1 MNYYNYDNEE
11 VLDLVNTNKGGLT
24 REEVNNR
31 LEKYGFN
38 EIISGKKK
46 SKLRMFLEEFKDLL
60 LIILLISGIFSI
72 IISYL
77 NNESYLDGIIIILIV
92 ILNCFVEF
100 IQELKAS
107 NAVDELKKIQVT
119 NVLVKRNN
127 RVEEIN
133 SKYLVVGDII
143 LLEAGDI
150 VPSDARILESTM
162 LKVNESCL
170 TGESIDISKN
180 NKKIDREL
188 PLASRSN
195 MIYSGTNITYGKC
208 TAVVTE
214 TGMNTELGH
223 IAKELNTIEKNK
235 SPLEI
240 KLADISK
247 VLSYI
252 ILIIVFLIFTI
263 GLIKGLD
270 LQELLML
277 SISLAVAAVPEGLPT
292 VITIIL
298 SLGVISLSKKKAI
311 IKKIKAVET
320 LGCTEIICTD
330 KTGTITQNKMNVE
343 KVYFNNNLYTNK
355 ALIDKKYLEYVI
367 LNNDVNICNGEYIG
381 DQTEIAILEYSKNK
395 KINIVKTQNK
405 YPRINEIPFDSSR
418 KMMTTIHTN
427 KEELLIVTKG
437 SFDSVIEKCTYV
449 LIDNEQVKL
458 TKTLKEEL
466 HKVECDLSSK
476 AYRVL
481 TVAYKN
487 VEKVK
492 TFNNIENNLIFL
504 MMFAMIDPPRKD
516 VKDAIKSCIKAHI
529 KPIMITG
536 DSLETAQAIGRDIGI
551 MESDE
556 EAILGMDFDK
566 LDKNN
571 INELVKNYSVYARVS
586 PENKLEIVKAWQA
599 NNKVVAMAGDGVND
613 APAIN
618 QADIGVGMGL
628 TGSDVSKD
636 AADMILLD
644 DSFSSIV
651 NAIHEGRIIYDNIKN
666 ILLYLLTGNIAEILI
681 VLIGIIFGM
690 EIFIPVQLLY
700 INLVTDS
707 IPAIALAFEKGSSNI
722 MDRKPRKKEES
733 LFTKYFVSKMSLSSI
748 LKTLA
753 VLLIYFVNIKIFD
766 LSTATTMA
774 FLTLILLEIVF
785 AYSCRN
791 IREPVLGNKIFANIH
806 LNKSTI
812 FLLIIQTI
820 IMITPLKSIFD
831 IKTLSFIQVMYT
843 IFVVLICYLVDEL
856 SKILLTKIFK
866 D

>member
-143 LLEAGDI
+143 LLEAGNI

-180 NKKIDREL
+180 SKKIDREL

-247 VLSYI
+247 VLSFI
-252 ILIIVFLIFTI
+252 ILIIVFLIFII

-418 KMMTTIHTN
+418 KMMTTIHAN

-466 HKVECDLSSK
+466 HKAECELSSK

-492 TFNNIENNLIFL
+492 TINNIENNLTFL

-516 VKDAIKSCIKAHI
+516 VKAAIKSCKKAHI

-536 DSLETAQAIGRDIGI
+536 DSLETAQAIARDIGI
-551 MESDE
+551 MESDD
-556 EAILGMDFDK
+556 EAISGIGFDK

-681 VLIGIIFGM
+681 VLIGIILGM

-733 LFTKYFVSKMSLSSI
+733 LFTKYFVAKMSLSSI

-753 VLLIYFVNIKIFD
+753 VLLIYFVNAKIFD

-791 IREPVLGNKIFANIH
+791 IRKPVLGNKLFTNIH

-812 FLLIIQTI
+812 FLLVIQII
-820 IMITPLKSIFD
+820 IMTTPLNSIFG
-831 IKTLSFIQVMYT
+831 IETLSFIQVMYVM
-843 IFVVLICYLVDEL
+843 FVVLICYLVDEL
-856 SKILLTKIFK
+856 SKILLIRIFK

>member
-180 NKKIDREL
+180 SKKIDREL

-437 SFDSVIEKCTYV
+437 SFDSVIEKCNYV

-466 HKVECDLSSK
+466 HKAECELSSK

-481 TVAYKN
+481 TIAYKN

-492 TFNNIENNLIFL
+492 TINNIENNLTFL

-516 VKDAIKSCIKAHI
+516 VKDAIKSCKKAHI

-536 DSLETAQAIGRDIGI
+536 DSLETAQAIARDIGI
-551 MESDE
+551 MDSDD
-556 EAILGMDFDK
+556 EAISGMEFDK

-681 VLIGIIFGM
+681 VLIGIILGM

-733 LFTKYFVSKMSLSSI
+733 LFTKYFVAKMSLSSI
-748 LKTLA
+748 LKTLT
-753 VLLIYFVNIKIFD
+753 VLLIYFVNAKIFD

-791 IREPVLGNKIFANIH
+791 IRKPVLGNKLFTNIH

-812 FLLIIQTI
+812 FLLVIQII
-820 IMITPLKSIFD
+820 IMTTPLNSIFG
-831 IKTLSFIQVMYT
+831 IETLSFIQVMYVM
-843 IFVVLICYLVDEL
+843 FVVLICYLVDEL
-856 SKILLTKIFK
+856 SKILLIRIFK